1 MNKVISLRTISNHH
15 LNYKIFLRMAS
26 SSQYLI
32 NQPKYSFLKQLGLTE
47 VNDGVF
53 NGKWSGDGNVC
64 VLIY

>member
-1 MNKVISLRTISNHH
+1 
-15 LNYKIFLRMAS
+15 MAS